1 MSRALGQTSLAVM
14 TLSMTT
20 TATRLRSLLSKVDK
34 VVLVLVAIIV
44 ILSALGLNQSSVGM
58 YSESTKTN
66 FFEGP
71 PREIRSD
78 EWYVRLPWVVSRERN
93 NFSDALT
100 SVGSHDPWIT
110 YDLPVNSPQIVL
122 KPHLSPYLFLDL
134 NRAVAAEWWVLV
146 FGSAIGAYVFM
157 KALGIR
163 RQVAL
168 PFALILMATPGLH
181 WWNVNSSFIS
191 IFYGG
196 IGGAALLHSL
206 RSVAQRARLLWGLL
220 AGWMFSC
227 ATVILYP
234 PYQFA
239 TLGALGLVL
248 AVHSLHEL
256 QSGKVRVT
264 LVTLGTAI
272 GAFVV
277 LVGWFVLDHRSG
289 LSTMAHT
296 VYPGTRRSPS
306 GGENILSVLG
316 APYDLKYSGVLSGS
330 VNYTNQSENSSTVY
344 LVLPMILL
352 LGAGTRLREAPRVR
366 HTIYVLVAWFTCLM
380 AWILLALPPKFGELT
395 MLSRVPPWRM
405 KPAIAFTAMVL
416 AALILHYRLH
426 QSTRGRRLLAWSVFA
441 FITLW
446 IGSRVVLND
455 VPISLRD
462 VWLFGAL
469 WLIPLAIAMTRY
481 TTVGLSLLALVALI
495 TAARINPV
503 NRSIDPLVKN
513 SLARTVNE
521 LDPTRSGT
529 WMTFSG
535 VAQVRG
541 VIVATGVKSIA
552 SVSPYPDSNFWRK
565 FDPTEQYKNDWNR
578 YAHIQM
584 VSSVGPTTMKL
595 TQGDVVEVTLDPC
608 ATEFPFP
615 KGTFFVETSP
625 SIVPCTE
632 VVKTLKYLNIQLF
645 VLQKI

>member
-1 MSRALGQTSLAVM
+1 
-14 TLSMTT
+14 
-20 TATRLRSLLSKVDK
+20 
-34 VVLVLVAIIV
+34 
-44 ILSALGLNQSSVGM
+44 
-58 YSESTKTN
+58 
-66 FFEGP
+66 
-71 PREIRSD
+71 
-78 EWYVRLPWVVSRERN
+78 VSRERN
-93 NFSDALT
+93 NFSGDLT

-122 KPHLSPYLFLDL
+122 KPHLSPYLFLNL

-163 RQVAL
+163 PQIAL
-168 PFALILMATPGLH
+168 PMALILMATPGLH
-181 WWNVNSSFIS
+181 WWNLNGSFIP

-206 RSVAQRARLLWGLL
+206 RSVARRSRLLWSFFS
-220 AGWMFSC
+220 GWMFSC
-227 ATVILYP
+227 GAAVLYP

-239 TLGALGLVL
+239 TFCSLGLVL
-248 AVHSLHEL
+248 VVYGFHEL
-256 QSGKVRVT
+256 RSGKIRGT

-272 GAFVV
+272 GTFLV
-277 LVGWFVLDHRSG
+277 LLGWFVLDHRSG
-289 LSTMAHT
+289 LSTMAQT

-316 APYDLKYSGVLSGS
+316 APYDLKYSGLQSGS
-330 VNYTNQSENSSTVY
+330 VNGTNQSENSSTVY

-352 LGAGTRLREAPRVR
+352 LGAGARLREAPRVR

-380 AWILLALPPKFGELT
+380 SWMLLALPPKFGEFTL
-395 MLSRVPPWRM
+395 LSRVPPGRM
-405 KPAIAFTAMVL
+405 KPAIAFTTMVL
-416 AALILHYRLH
+416 TALILNYRLH
-426 QSTRGRRLLAWSVFA
+426 QTTRARRFLAWSVFA

-481 TTVGLSLLALVALI
+481 TTTGLWLLALTALF

-513 SLARTVNE
+513 SLARTVGE
-521 LDPTRSGT
+521 LDPKRAGT

-535 VAQVRG
+535 IAQVRG
-541 VIVATGVKSIA
+541 VIVASGVKSIA
-552 SVSPYPDSNFWRK
+552 SVSPYPDEAFWLK
-565 FDPTEQYKNDWNR
+565 LDPTARFRNAWNR
-578 YAHIQM
+578 YAHVHM
-584 VSSVGPTTMKL
+584 VSAIGPTKMKVL
-595 TQGDVVEVTLDPC
+595 QSDVIEVTLDPC
-608 ATEFPFP
+608 TNNFPFP

-625 SIVPCTE
+625 IIVPCTE
-632 VVKTLKYLNIQLF
+632 VIKTLKYLNIQLF
-645 VLQKI
+645 VLQKV